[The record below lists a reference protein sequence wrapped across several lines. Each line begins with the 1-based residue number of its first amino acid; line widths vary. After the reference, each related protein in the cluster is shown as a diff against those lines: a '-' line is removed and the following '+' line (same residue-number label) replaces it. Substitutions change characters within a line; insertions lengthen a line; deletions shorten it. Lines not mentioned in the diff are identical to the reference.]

1 MISRIRIFIRSLFL
15 RFINAVASL
24 KTVTF
29 DCTLIPFYSPGF
41 CLGIILHIPF
51 GFVGIAGAHTLPVSS
66 NTSALDGA
74 TGNVVVGII
83 SYITW
88 PKPPSPF
95 RLCIVGQT
103 EHANGPFLDGT
114 KIDTSRILTQHETI
128 DNSQLG
134 SDCDVVYSGAMT
146 QSNRGILQAE
156 LTGHPV
162 VTIAE
167 QDKTCS
173 DGSMF
178 CLVFHGT
185 DVAFSVNL
193 DSVARSGVEVDP
205 RVLLLGRW
213 HKVPQ

>member
-1 MISRIRIFIRSLFL
+1 MISRMKIFIRSLFL
-15 RFINAVASL
+15 RFINAGASL

-29 DCTLIPFYSPGF
+29 DCTSIPLYSLGL

-51 GFVGIAGAHTLPVSS
+51 GLVRIAEAHTLPVSS
-66 NTSALDGA
+66 NTSALDIA

-88 PKPPSPF
+88 PEPPSPI

-103 EHANGPFLDGT
+103 EYANGQFLDGT
-114 KIDTSRILTQHETI
+114 KIDASRILTQHATI
-128 DNSQLG
+128 NDSQLG
-134 SDCDVVYSGAMT
+134 ADCDVVYLGAIT
-146 QSNRGILQAE
+146 HSDGGILQAE
-156 LTGHPV
+156 LAGHRV

-167 QDKTCS
+167 QDETCS

-178 CLVFHGT
+178 CLVFHGAN
-185 DVAFSVNL
+185 VAFSVNL